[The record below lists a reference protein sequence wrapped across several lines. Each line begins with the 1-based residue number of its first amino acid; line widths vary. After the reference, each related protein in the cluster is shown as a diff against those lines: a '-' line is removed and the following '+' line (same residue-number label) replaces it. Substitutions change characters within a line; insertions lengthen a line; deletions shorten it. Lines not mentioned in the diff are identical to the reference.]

1 MSILVRTGN
10 GITDLTYVDSATK
23 GLKVLQKT
31 GEKTVQWITTVAGTT
46 YQNILQKRGVK
57 DLFYGS
63 ITIPADV
70 PAWAA
75 NPKSGGNVLY
85 GTYITQTTLNN
96 YGSGSLDITFHD
108 TKIHTSSS
116 FFGMTA
122 GSNQPMTDINTSISK
137 ITQSN
142 GITMNWE
149 VNADQFKTHPFVSS
163 VKKIFLVNIS
173 NDSKKLV
180 ALLTFNRVEPKSGGN
195 GYYIYYTVRD
205 IFNTITTAA
214 GTYALGI
221 RSSDT

>member
-31 GEKTVQWITTVAGTT
+31 GEKTVQWITTAAGTT

-70 PAWAA
+70 PSWAA
-75 NPKSGGNVLY
+75 NPKSGGNVIYPGYFSPSL
-85 GTYITQTTLNN
+85 IEN
-96 YGSGSLDITFHD
+96 YGSGSISISVYQSGIVSTSPFFIMEGTKDVPLKDITGDVHN
-108 TKIHTSSS
+108 
-116 FFGMTA
+116 TA
-122 GSNQPMTDINTSISK
+122 TAA
-137 ITQSN
+137 
-142 GITMNWE
+142 GITINWT
-149 VNADQFKTHPFVSS
+149 VNNDYFRCDFPPAI
-163 VKKIFLVNIS
+163 KKIFIVNNS
-173 NDSKKLV
+173 EPTKKLV
-180 ALLTFNRVEPKSGGN
+180 ALVTHYNTEKRGGGD

-205 IFNTITTAA
+205 VFNSIGTPSGNYTI
-214 GTYALGI
+214 GI